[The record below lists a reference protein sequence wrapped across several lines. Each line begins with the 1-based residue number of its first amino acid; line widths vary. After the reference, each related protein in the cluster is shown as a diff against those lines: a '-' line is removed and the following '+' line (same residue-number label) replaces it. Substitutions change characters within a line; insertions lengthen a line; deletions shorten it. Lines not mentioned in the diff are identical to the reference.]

1 MMTSLIKISMI
12 AVFSGLCFS
21 LVAQQDIRIMIVTG
35 GHDFD
40 RPEFFGMFDR
50 IDGIRYQE
58 VKQPMANHLIETGGT
73 EDYDLLIFYDMYD
86 SITDRQQRAYLELVD
101 GKKPMIFL
109 HHSLVSYQDWPEFA
123 HMIGGRYH
131 TRDQARLSNYRHDV
145 DIEVHI
151 ADSTHPIT
159 KGLTDFTLFDEV
171 YGQCEILPQVHP
183 LLTTTHPESMPILAW
198 VNRYRGHDIAFLQS
212 GHGPGA
218 FRNGDFQQILRQ
230 AIFWCA
236 SEQRP
241 R

>member
-1 MMTSLIKISMI
+1 MI

-123 HMIGGRYH
+123 HMIGGRYR